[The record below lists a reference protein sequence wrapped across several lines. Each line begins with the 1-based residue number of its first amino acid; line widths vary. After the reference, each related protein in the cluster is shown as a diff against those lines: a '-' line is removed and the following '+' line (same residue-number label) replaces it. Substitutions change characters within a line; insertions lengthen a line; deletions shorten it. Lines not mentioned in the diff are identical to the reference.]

1 MCDTENWEDE
11 EERGRAMED
20 GMPSV
25 SSVVE
30 ADSVPSEAGV
40 AAMSRTDPETADVDS
55 SEPIVSIT
63 VSAPAEASPVTPRV
77 GSWTSTAVDRSA
89 LLLIACS
96 RDREM
101 LLLIVATQEKDELGS
116 LTSALGFAAL
126 RF

>member
-1 MCDTENWEDE
+1 M
-11 EERGRAMED
+11 
-20 GMPSV
+20 
-25 SSVVE
+25 
-30 ADSVPSEAGV
+30 PSEAGV
-40 AAMSRTDPETADVDS
+40 AAMSRTDPETADIDS

-63 VSAPAEASPVTPRV
+63 VSALAPAEASPVTPRV

-101 LLLIVATQEKDELGS
+101 LLLMVATQEKDELGS